1 MLYIYCAGSYSA
13 EIHDLVTRLGF
24 VNNEIAYVDDYKSKL
39 DENSYKAEIF
49 SFKKLLKLWEEEDQ
63 IIIGNGNPKIKYEI
77 YNKLREN
84 NIKPSTFIDKTS
96 IVSSSAKYQEGL
108 IVMPFCSISSFVEIS
123 HNVTI
128 SYNSNIGHHT
138 EIGNNSFISSMVN
151 IGGGAKIGSQVF
163 IGMGAQ
169 IKEGISIGD
178 NSIISMGSVV
188 HKDIPPGLIAMGY
201 PARPFLK
208 NDKNTIFKS

>member
-24 VNNEIAYVDDYKSKL
+24 INKEIAYVDDYKTEL
-39 DENSYKAEIF
+39 DKYSYEGEIF
-49 SFKKLLKLWEEEDQ
+49 SFKKLLSIWDEKDK
-63 IIIGNGNPKIKYEI
+63 IIIGNGNPKIKSEI
-77 YNKLREN
+77 YNRLKEN
-84 NIKPSTFIDKTS
+84 NINPSIFIDKTS
-96 IVSSSAKYQEGL
+96 IVSSSAKYKEGL
-108 IVMPFCSISSFVEIS
+108 IVMPFCSISSFADIS
-123 HNVTI
+123 NNVTI
-128 SYNSNIGHHT
+128 SYNSNVGHHT
-138 EIGNNSFISSMVN
+138 KIGSNTFISSMVN

-208 NDKNTIFKS
+208 NDKNIVFKS